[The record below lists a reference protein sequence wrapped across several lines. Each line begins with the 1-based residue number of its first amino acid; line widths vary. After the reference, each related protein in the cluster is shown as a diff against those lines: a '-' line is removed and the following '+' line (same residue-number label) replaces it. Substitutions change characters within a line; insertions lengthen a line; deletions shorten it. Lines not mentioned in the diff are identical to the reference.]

1 MSRDRDGHIT
11 SATSVLAAQTL
22 VAAVAEHGDLA
33 ERHYLELKSVLDLS
47 TKKDKEKIAK
57 FILGAANR
65 MPDVAATAFQGY
77 AVMIIGVSQ
86 GQIAG
91 IPPVEMMEIAKV
103 VQQYVGAAG
112 PHWDVLWVPID
123 GSTNQ
128 VLLVLVDPPAVGQGP
143 FPCRASGDSLTN
155 GRIYIRADGAT
166 REANAD
172 EFDLLLKRG
181 AALPKVEVDFAVEV
195 LGELS
200 TVVFDNSR
208 TVEEY
213 LDAIRARML
222 AALPPKVPPTLQG
235 LKGTAAESLAGA
247 YSSLMGNA
255 ASFASALQIPE
266 DRTEEE
272 YLASISQWED
282 DVREAWG
289 AAKTKIASSQLPP
302 IVVKITNRTT
312 TFFHDVEVQ
321 LHLEG
326 RVYAY
331 DYTEPEWVRTPGDL
345 ELPRP
350 PRIWGPRERMSSLNY
365 SHLAGMLPST
375 PHAYVPPSVRFKNGG
390 SVDLSFDIGEL
401 RPLGTYESEEEEF
414 VLVVDDDVPSIHGT
428 WQLTARG
435 HNEVYRARSTCQC
448 RAITTLL
455 SLGVGS
461 CAWRSTDHR
470 ISSRGVAPAPGG
482 RGFCAESCR
491 ERGVWTCFTK
501 RLVGGCRR
509 PRYADVRAG
518 IALQIASPMGG
529 CGSTPGCDPRPP
541 RGRTGPPLLGRRPG
555 PVQGARADVERPHRP
570 SRTAISI
577 LPVVALLPIFM
588 FTSEPS
594 ALRHF
599 ARASWFSYAFF
610 TYAVVALAA
619 IALVRGHG
627 WAG

>member
-1 MSRDRDGHIT
+1 MTEMDISRAPRG
-11 SATSVLAAQTL
+11 VLAAQTL

-65 MPDVAATAFQGY
+65 MPDVAATAFEGY
-77 AVMIIGVSQ
+77 AVMVIGVSQ
-86 GQIAG
+86 GQITG

-112 PHWDVLWVPID
+112 PHWDVLWVPIE

-143 FPCRASGDSLTN
+143 FPCRANGDSLTN

-172 EFDLLLKRG
+172 EFDLLVKRG
-181 AALPKVEVDFAVEV
+181 TAAPKVEVDFGVEV

-200 TVVFDNSR
+200 TVVVDTSR

-213 LDAIRARML
+213 LDAVRARMV

-282 DVREAWG
+282 DVRESWG

-321 LHLEG
+321 VHLEG
-326 RVYAY
+326 RVYAH

-345 ELPRP
+345 ELPPP
-350 PRIWGPRERMSSLNY
+350 PRIWGPRQRMSGLNY

-375 PHAYVPPSVRFKNGG
+375 PHAYVAPSVRFKNGG

-401 RPLGTYESEEEEF
+401 RPLGTYESEEDEF
-414 VLVVDDDVPSIHGT
+414 VLVVDDDIPSIHGT
-428 WQLTARG
+428 WQLTARD
-435 HNEVYRARSTCQC
+435 HNEVYRGEIDVPVS
-448 RAITTLL
+448 
-455 SLGVGS
+455 G
-461 CAWRSTDHR
+461 HR
-470 ISSRGVAPAPGG
+470 DLTAV
-482 RGFCAESCR
+482 
-491 ERGVWTCFTK
+491 
-501 RLVGGCRR
+501 
-509 PRYADVRAG
+509 
-518 IALQIASPMGG
+518 
-529 CGSTPGCDPRPP
+529 
-541 RGRTGPPLLGRRPG
+541 GRRIL
-555 PVQGARADVERPHRP
+555 RVE
-570 SRTAISI
+570 
-577 LPVVALLPIFM
+577 VD
-588 FTSEPS
+588 
-594 ALRHF
+594 
-599 ARASWFSYAFF
+599 
-610 TYAVVALAA
+610 
-619 IALVRGHG
+619 
-627 WAG
+627 